1 MLVSTLIY
9 LEDNIL
15 AATKQLVYNNCR
27 PKVYFVYFRNNC
39 LLTLLR
45 VYAFYTPSDLSK
57 HFKCKHLRQIDANV
71 AIKCKLCKVTM
82 QNKMHF

>member
-1 MLVSTLIY
+1 MLVSTLIC
-9 LEDNIL
+9 LEDNAL
-15 AATKQLVYNNCR
+15 AAAKQSIYNNYR
-27 PKVYFVYFRNNC
+27 PKVCFVYLKNNC

-57 HFKCKHLRQIDANV
+57 HFRRKHLQQIDANV

>member
-9 LEDNIL
+9 LEDNAL
-15 AATKQLVYNNCR
+15 AAAKRSVYNDYR
-27 PKVYFVYFRNNC
+27 PKVCFMCLGNNC
-39 LLTLLR
+39 LLTLSR

-57 HFKCKHLRQIDANV
+57 HFRRKHLRQIDANV
-71 AIKCKLCKVTM
+71 AIKCELCKVTM